1 MLDTAYGIHRWVEF
15 RRVPFRSYAVLGGHG
30 YARLGTYAFTA
41 VVRNTAGTVSTVA
54 RGTASVTDLDV
65 GLTAGSITAIA
76 GEAFED
82 RLVAWITG
90 LAADPKDLTITID
103 WGDRPTSA
111 GTL

>member
-41 VVRNTAGTVSTVA
+41 VVRNTAGTVSTAA

-65 GLTAGSITAIA
+65 SLTAGSITARSEERRV
-76 GEAFED
+76 GSVWKTEGGWCDGRVHTE
-82 RLVAWITG
+82 RMLGVW
-90 LAADPKDLTITID
+90 
-103 WGDRPTSA
+103 
-111 GTL
+111 